1 MIKWD
6 RWAILYII
14 AGYFYDGLPAVDD
27 FYDKLETRDE
37 MTRSLALQ
45 MELPKQIAHARSE
58 SPAYAEILA
67 DIDPTGV
74 VSLEE
79 LAKLPVTR
87 KSDLMDRQAAS
98 RPFGGLATAAPGKM
112 VRVFAS
118 PGPVY
123 EPEGEG
129 PDYWRTGRAM
139 FAAGIRAGDLIHNT
153 LSYHFTPAGSMIES
167 GARAIGCGVFP
178 AGVGQTELQ
187 INAIVDLQPNVYCGT
202 PSFLKILLDKA
213 AEMKAD
219 ISCIKRGVVGGE
231 ALPPSLRETLSQHG
245 VEVLQFYGTADV
257 GTIAYES
264 SAKEGMILDEQIVV
278 EIVTPGTGDPVAEGE
293 VGEILVTSFSKEYP
307 LVRFATGDM
316 SKFLE
321 GPSPCGRTNK
331 RIAGWMGRA
340 DQTTKV
346 KGMFVRPEQVATVV
360 KRHPEITKA
369 RLVVDRQDVNDTMTL
384 CCEVDT
390 ANDELAEAIRSSLRD
405 VCKLR
410 GEVKFVDAG
419 ELASDG
425 KVIDDVRS
433 YE

>member
-1 MIKWD
+1 MTGD
-6 RWAILYII
+6 
-14 AGYFYDGLPAVDD
+14 YF
-27 FYDKLETRDE
+27 DKLETRDE

-45 MELPKQIAHARSE
+45 MDLPKQIAHAKS
-58 SPAYAEILA
+58 SATAYTDILA
-67 DIDPTGV
+67 DVDASAVT
-74 VSLEE
+74 SLDA
-79 LAKLPVTR
+79 LAALPVTR
-87 KSDLMDRQAAS
+87 KSDLMERQAADK
-98 RPFGGLATAAPGKM
+98 PFGGLASAGPGNM
-112 VRVFAS
+112 VRVYAS

-139 FAAGIRAGDLIHNT
+139 YAAGVRAGDLIHNT
-153 LSYHFTPAGSMIES
+153 LSYHFTPAGFMIES

-187 INAIVDLQPNVYCGT
+187 VGAIVDLQPDVYCGT
-202 PSFLKILLDKA
+202 PSFLKILIDKA
-213 AEMKAD
+213 AELGAD
-219 ISCIKRGVVGGE
+219 ISCIKKGLVGGE
-231 ALPPSLRETLSQHG
+231 ALPPSLRETLSGHG
-245 VEVLQFYGTADV
+245 VDVLQFYGTADV

-264 SAKEGMILDEQIVV
+264 SAREGLIIDENILV

-293 VGEILVTSFSKEYP
+293 VGEILVTSFSKDYP

-316 SKFLE
+316 SKYLP
-321 GPSPCGRTNK
+321 GQSPCGRTNT

-346 KGMFVRPEQVATVV
+346 KGMFVRPEQVASVV
-360 KRHPEITKA
+360 KKHPEITKA
-369 RLVVDRQDVNDTMTL
+369 RLVVDREDVNDSMTL
-384 CCEVDT
+384 CCEVSEQSD
-390 ANDELAEAIRSSLRD
+390 ALADGIRNSLKEL
-405 VCKLR
+405 CKLR
-410 GEVKFVDAG
+410 GEVKFVADG

>member
-1 MIKWD
+1 MTD
-6 RWAILYII
+6 E
-14 AGYFYDGLPAVDD
+14 YF
-27 FYDKLETRDE
+27 DKLETRDA

-45 MELPKQIAHARSE
+45 MDLPKQIEHAKTSTT
-58 SPAYAEILA
+58 AYAEILGGV
-67 DIDPTGV
+67 DPGSVT
-74 VSLEE
+74 SLEV
-79 LAKLPVTR
+79 LASLPVTR
-87 KSDLMDRQAAS
+87 KSDLMDRQAAD
-98 RPFGGLATAAPGKM
+98 RPFGGLASATPGNM
-112 VRVFAS
+112 VRVYAS

-139 FAAGIRAGDLIHNT
+139 YAAGIRAGDLIHNT
-153 LSYHFTPAGSMIES
+153 LSYHFTPAGFMIES

-187 INAIVDLQPNVYCGT
+187 VSAIVDLQPNVYCGT
-202 PSFLKILLDKA
+202 PSFLKILIDKA
-213 AEMKAD
+213 AESGAD
-219 ISCIKRGVVGGE
+219 ISCIKKGLVGGE
-231 ALPPSLRETLSQHG
+231 ALPPSLRETLSAHG
-245 VEVLQFYGTADV
+245 VDVLQFYGTADV

-264 SAKEGMILDEQIVV
+264 NAKEGLIIDENILV

-293 VGEILVTSFSKEYP
+293 VGEILVTSFSQDYP

-316 SKFLE
+316 SKYLP
-321 GPSPCGRTNK
+321 GASPCGRTNT

-360 KRHPEITKA
+360 KRHPEIIKA
-369 RLVVDRQDVNDTMTL
+369 RLVVDSKDAVDSMTL
-384 CCEVDT
+384 MCESENQSDSL
-390 ANDELAEAIRSSLRD
+390 ADEIKNSLKEICR
-405 VCKLR
+405 LR
-410 GEVKFVDAG
+410 GEVSLVASG

-425 KVIDDVRS
+425 KVIDDLRS

>member
-1 MIKWD
+1 MTGD
-6 RWAILYII
+6 
-14 AGYFYDGLPAVDD
+14 YF
-27 FYDKLETRDE
+27 DKLETRDE

-45 MELPKQIAHARSE
+45 MDLPKQIAHAKS
-58 SPAYAEILA
+58 SAPAYAQI
-67 DIDPTGV
+67 
-74 VSLEE
+74 LEE
-79 LAKLPVTR
+79 TDATAVTSLDALASLPVTR
-87 KSDLMDRQAAS
+87 KSDLMERQSADK
-98 RPFGGLATAAPGKM
+98 PFGGLASATPGNM

-139 FAAGIRAGDLIHNT
+139 YAAGVRAGDLIHNT
-153 LSYHFTPAGSMIES
+153 LSYHFTPAGFMIES

-187 INAIVDLQPNVYCGT
+187 VNAIVDLQPNVYCGT
-202 PSFLKILLDKA
+202 PSFLKILIDKA
-213 AEMKAD
+213 HEMDAD
-219 ISCIKRGVVGGE
+219 ISCIKKGVVGGE
-231 ALPPSLRETLSQHG
+231 ALPPSLRETLSAHG

-264 SAKEGMILDEQIVV
+264 SAKEGLIIDENILV
-278 EIVTPGTGDPVAEGE
+278 EIVTPGTGDPVAAGE
-293 VGEILVTSFSKEYP
+293 IGEILVTSFSKDYP

-316 SKFLE
+316 SKFLP
-321 GPSPCGRTNK
+321 GQSPCGRTNT

-346 KGMFVRPEQVATVV
+346 KGMFVRPEQIAAVV
-360 KRHPEITKA
+360 KRHPEISKA
-369 RLVVDRQDVNDTMTL
+369 RLVVDREDVNDSMTL
-384 CCEVDT
+384 CCEATSQSDT
-390 ANDELAEAIRSSLRD
+390 LANEIKESLKE

-410 GEVKFVDAG
+410 GEVSFVAQG

-425 KVIDDVRS
+425 KVIDDIRS

>member
-1 MIKWD
+1 MTGD
-6 RWAILYII
+6 
-14 AGYFYDGLPAVDD
+14 YF
-27 FYDKLETRDE
+27 DKLETRDE

-45 MELPKQIAHARSE
+45 MDLPKQIAHAKS
-58 SPAYAEILA
+58 SATAYTDILA
-67 DIDPTGV
+67 DVDASAVT
-74 VSLEE
+74 SLDA
-79 LAKLPVTR
+79 LAALPVTR
-87 KSDLMDRQAAS
+87 KSDLMERQAADK
-98 RPFGGLATAAPGKM
+98 PFGGLASAGPGNM
-112 VRVFAS
+112 VRVYAS

-139 FAAGIRAGDLIHNT
+139 YAAGVRAGDLIHNT
-153 LSYHFTPAGSMIES
+153 LSYHFTPAGFMIES

-187 INAIVDLQPNVYCGT
+187 VGAIVDLQPDVYCGT
-202 PSFLKILLDKA
+202 PSFLKILIDKA
-213 AEMKAD
+213 AELGAD
-219 ISCIKRGVVGGE
+219 ISCIKKGLVGGE
-231 ALPPSLRETLSQHG
+231 ALPPSLRETLSGHG
-245 VEVLQFYGTADV
+245 VDVLQFYGTADV

-264 SAKEGMILDEQIVV
+264 SAREGLIIDENILV

-293 VGEILVTSFSKEYP
+293 VGEILVTSFSKDYP

-316 SKFLE
+316 SKYLP
-321 GPSPCGRTNK
+321 GQSPCGRTNT

-346 KGMFVRPEQVATVV
+346 KGMFVRPEQVASVV
-360 KRHPEITKA
+360 KKHPEITKA
-369 RLVVDRQDVNDTMTL
+369 RLVVDREDVNDSMTL
-384 CCEVDT
+384 CCEVSEQSD
-390 ANDELAEAIRSSLRD
+390 ALADDIRNSLKEL
-405 VCKLR
+405 CKLR
-410 GEVKFVDAG
+410 GEVKFVTDG

>member
-1 MIKWD
+1 MTD
-6 RWAILYII
+6 Y
-14 AGYFYDGLPAVDD
+14 
-27 FYDKLETRDE
+27 YDKLETRDE

-45 MELPKQIAHARSE
+45 MDLPKQIAFAKSKSR
-58 SPAYAEILA
+58 AYADILSGV
-67 DIDPTGV
+67 DPSEVT
-74 VSLEE
+74 SMQALSE
-79 LAKLPVTR
+79 LPVTR
-87 KSDLMDRQAAS
+87 KSDLVERQAAE
-98 RPFGGLATAAPGKM
+98 RPFGGLATATAGRM
-112 VRVFAS
+112 LRVYSS

-139 FAAGIRAGDLIHNT
+139 YAAGIRAGDLIHNT
-153 LSYHFTPAGSMIES
+153 LSYHFTPAGFMIES

-178 AGVGQTELQ
+178 AGIGQTELQ
-187 INAIVDLQPNVYCGT
+187 VKAIVDLQPNVYCGT

-213 AEMKAD
+213 VELDAD
-219 ISCIKRGVVGGE
+219 ISCLKKGLVGGE
-231 ALPPSLRETLSQHG
+231 ALPPSLRETLSSLG
-245 VEVLQFYGTADV
+245 VNVLQFYGTADV

-264 SAKEGMILDEQIVV
+264 ESKEGLILDEEIVV

-293 VGEILVTSFSKEYP
+293 VGEILVTSLSKAYP

-316 SKFLE
+316 SKYLP
-321 GPSPCGRTNK
+321 GNSPCGRTNT

-346 KGMFVRPEQVATVV
+346 KGMFVRPEQVAEVV
-360 KRHPEITKA
+360 KRHPEIAKA
-369 RLVVDRQDVNDTMTL
+369 RLVVDREDVNDSMTL
-384 CCEVDT
+384 CCEVDQHG
-390 ANDELAEAIRSSLRD
+390 DELADAIRTSLRD

-410 GEVKFVDAG
+410 GEVSFVGSG
-419 ELASDG
+419 ELATDG